1 MPVTVMEGQLPMG
14 KPGPASSGPGAEELS
29 IRVCSIFVI
38 QPIGAPLGPLA
49 PRSSLQAPSWVFL
62 GTPICSLSL
71 EELEEQVYKEQPW
84 LRQGGSQRV
93 SSRLLLAAASRAAKI
108 DARRANEALA
118 KARRASQTGCP
129 TVSAKGHNASNVEKA
144 AESALKHASLGVD
157 EATAGAA
164 SSREAAVPAFE
175 DGIAKQYQQLAVSRS
190 LAARYFWDGEQDA
203 NADRLFGQP
212 LSYKERLSRE
222 SCGACDGL
230 SASGRHLATVN
241 TSEGFVCSNFT
252 SSRTSRATHRASRP
266 EEFMDEEDMQQA
278 AQSRLMQRIVG
289 EQQHGEAEKRTVG
302 ASYSREPAPI
312 SSSWSRVEGA
322 SEGLPV
328 FLGAGRD
335 GFAMQPQWCMQSMR
349 RHQWIHRMMH
359 SFRKG
364 GSNSSISASILEEAL
379 REAEGET
386 NAKGPQLPRHVEAV
400 RRLMRPELSAQQ
412 ERSREDR
419 ASEAGRCEG
428 AGEGIAHAA
437 APTNAEAAGLSAML
451 AAEARAST
459 AEGDNWGEP
468 ASQRLLRLQP
478 LGPHRLGL
486 GFHKLLADQGSL
498 PLTSPL
504 HRETDITADAR
515 KSFSSRTRTEPPQVK
530 AVGDTLDID
539 VRQPRTGIRNYAL
552 DDDELDEELY
562 ATTAPTSTLYDF
574 ESLAESGEG
583 RRVMKEPAKIHD
595 VEEKE
600 RLQLAAK
607 AAAEGAVV
615 VSEDEQVEEIR
626 GEGDEQGVAAVL
638 QEEHLDDRE
647 WVIETF
653 CNLPLPPVPEGFDG
667 IHVATE
673 ADEAH
678 YSLGDCNT
686 LADEAEGCLGAQ
698 AQGSWQKNAEA
709 VGRWN
714 LSSDNLRILR
724 GGVDNAAAE
733 SAYYHTAGAVPAS
746 QVQPLW
752 SGVTAS
758 TRSSLVKQL
767 GGRNMQWVKEGD
779 EEAAAALARQPVWL
793 QQHQEQLLRRNQQHR
808 MHQQILQMRHRLNC
822 LRLAFVADPE
832 TQARFEV
839 YINLRDAEAKAGKAS
854 LPSEG
859 VDAPTSGS
867 LASPGTPANSAL
879 QGEALRVETSAV
891 ATTANELLTSGA
903 VQTQLPPA
911 EASCVAN
918 VPLSENAASTGNILT
933 TSEEVCGIEEVIES
947 STSGQAAGKSQSRDC
962 SVNAISAALR
972 AVAAINAGVPPDRV
986 ASHLLKEPSPLAESS
1001 HARVL
1006 KECFRNLGPL
1016 QGAALMCRGPAETA
1030 VFTAAY
1036 QRIVEQ
1042 RQLLREQEAAQ
1053 RTLQQDSLA
1062 RLGILTEHNVTDA
1075 TTPKRS
1081 LEGTSSLAQNMSER
1095 SSSFRP
1101 VSVGFCT
1108 MLPLLCSHR
1117 KTSVFVPSPRLCKL
1131 WGIADP
1137 WANVAQVDLLRL
1149 LREQQVVPD
1158 RGNEGQRPHDGGAAA
1173 QMNTTPAAASGRL
1186 QPPVH
1191 VVRLSESEQ
1200 AVGDDFGVGDLELPE
1215 GGILDEPNAKSLG
1228 LFKAI
1233 FDMDDSDG
1241 EES

>member
-1 MPVTVMEGQLPMG
+1 MRFDV
-14 KPGPASSGPGAEELS
+14 SN
-29 IRVCSIFVI
+29 RVLLRGTQQVAF
-38 QPIGAPLGPLA
+38 LA
-49 PRSSLQAPSWVFL
+49 R
-62 GTPICSLSL
+62 
-71 EELEEQVYKEQPW
+71 
-84 LRQGGSQRV
+84 LRFTGVKWCVCRV
-93 SSRLLLAAASRAAKI
+93 SY
-108 DARRANEALA
+108 
-118 KARRASQTGCP
+118 
-129 TVSAKGHNASNVEKA
+129 
-144 AESALKHASLGVD
+144 
-157 EATAGAA
+157 
-164 SSREAAVPAFE
+164 VP
-175 DGIAKQYQQLAVSRS
+175 
-190 LAARYFWDGEQDA
+190 
-203 NADRLFGQP
+203 
-212 LSYKERLSRE
+212 
-222 SCGACDGL
+222 
-230 SASGRHLATVN
+230 
-241 TSEGFVCSNFT
+241 GFVCSNFT

-328 FLGAGRD
+328 FLGAGEKGSREKEEQHCCRRNKAKGLQDKGLKRIVFRTRLSVLGVLVFLPAGRD

-839 YINLRDAEAKAGKAS
+839 YINLRVSHYLEKSKTQLDLWCDDVQDAEAKAGKAS

-1228 LFKAI
+1228 LFKLSGVMRTFMGGGGEGASLEKCFLSIRSWAKVIAALQAI